1 MNNADSSA
9 ATVRL
14 AINPNAATVAVT
26 ELEMSAPASAVWAVL
41 TDFAGWPSWMP
52 EISSARLDG
61 PLAPGSVIVWTPYE
75 AHVESRIVLL
85 ENERRLI
92 WNGTAGAVHIWEL
105 SPTANGTLLRNSE
118 SIESWQAVDA
128 GQDSSAVLTQALNTW
143 NTRLAEQALR
153 RAA

>member
-9 ATVRL
+9 TARL

-26 ELEMSAPASAVWAVL
+26 ELEMSAPASAAWAVL
-41 TDFAGWPSWMP
+41 TDFAGWPNWMP
-52 EISSARLDG
+52 EITSARLDG

-85 ENERRLI
+85 EKERRLI

-105 SPTANGTLLRNSE
+105 SPTANGTLLRNADS
-118 SIESWQAVDA
+118 

-143 NTRLAEQALR
+143 NARLAEQALR
-153 RAA
+153 HGT